1 MKRMGG
7 FGAGPLE
14 RARAGGSAVLAQPV
28 VGPALKVA
36 IAFAGVFALARVLFG
51 SPPQILFFGSCLG
64 ALYGLI
70 GASVILVYRTNRI
83 VNFAVAGLGAVP
95 AVLSI
100 LLIVLKGLSWYVA
113 FPLALI
119 GGAALGALVD
129 IVVIRR
135 FSTAPR
141 LILTVA
147 TIGIAQLLAYISFL
161 IPIWLGTEGK
171 PISVIPTPFRDITL
185 NLGSER
191 FSGDYPFALFFV
203 ALVIGGLT
211 LFFRYTRYGIALRAS
226 AENADR
232 ASLLGI
238 PVKRVGTVAWTLAAT
253 LASITIFL
261 RSTLVGVP
269 IDGSLGPTVLLYALT
284 AAVIAR
290 MESIPTALVAG
301 MAIGILAQASVFSTG
316 SDTLAGAIMLV
327 VILVALLTQR
337 QSLSRG
343 QDSGVSSFKT
353 VKEFKGIP
361 FELRRVSEVV
371 TGRAVLGVVV
381 AALALAGPYL
391 IGLPRVGQLTLIV
404 IYAIIA
410 VSLVVLTGWAGQIS
424 LGQFGIVGIAAAT
437 AGGLAA
443 DHNVDFFLTLFAGIG
458 AGALVAVLI
467 GLPALR
473 VQGLFLAV
481 TTLAFAQAVSGYF
494 LNVSYPIG
502 RFLLP
507 ESGNRIRRPVL
518 WGRIDLSGE
527 RAYYYFCL
535 VFLVIVLLTASA
547 YRRHRAGR
555 VLIAVRDNARAAPS
569 YSINLAR
576 SRLAAFAI
584 SGALASVGGV
594 LLGYQL
600 GAIDRVT
607 YGVASSLE
615 IFIIAVV
622 GGLTSLPGAVL
633 GAAVIQS
640 IKYFGE
646 SQIDNLSLLV
656 TGPGILLVLLFLPGG
671 FAEVAYRTR
680 DAALRWVAA
689 RRGIHVPSLVAD
701 RLVETG
707 EEEQR
712 VLRDAETHAEQLA
725 ELNEREAALEP
736 VR

>member
-1 MKRMGG
+1 M
-7 FGAGPLE
+7 AGPVQRVRGLFH
-14 RARAGGSAVLAQPV
+14 ALLAQQVAGPV
-28 VGPALKVA
+28 VKVVA
-36 IAFAGVFALARVLFG
+36 TFVGVFAIARILFG
-51 SPPQILFFGSCLG
+51 SPLQILFFGSCLG

-83 VNFAVAGLGAVP
+83 VNFAVAGLGAAP
-95 AVLSI
+95 AVLAI
-100 LLIVLKGLSWYVA
+100 LLIVLKGWSWYVA

-135 FSTAPR
+135 FANAPR

-147 TIGIAQLLAYISFL
+147 TIGLAQFLAYISFL

-171 PISVIPTPFRDITL
+171 PISVIPTPFRNYTL
-185 NLGSER
+185 TLGSER
-191 FSGDYPFALFFV
+191 FSGDYPFALAVV
-203 ALVIGGLT
+203 AVVIAGLT
-211 LFFRYTRYGIALRAS
+211 LFFRYTRMGIALRAS

-232 ASLLGI
+232 AALLGI
-238 PVKRVGTVAWTLAAT
+238 PVKRVGTVAWTLAAL

-290 MESIPTALVAG
+290 MESIPTALLAG
-301 MAIGILAQASVFSTG
+301 MAIGVLAQASVFSTG
-316 SDTLAGAIMLV
+316 SDTLAGAIMLAI
-327 VILVALLTQR
+327 ILGSLFTQR

-343 QDSGVSSFKT
+343 QDTGVSSFRA
-353 VKEFKGIP
+353 VKEFKAIP
-361 FELRRVSEVV
+361 FELRRLPEVA
-371 TGRAVLGVVV
+371 GARALLGLLV
-381 AALALAGPYL
+381 AAAAVAGPYVV
-391 IGLPRVGQLTLIV
+391 GLARVGQLTLIV

-410 VSLVVLTGWAGQIS
+410 ISLVVLTGWAGQIS

-443 DHNVDFFLTLFAGIG
+443 NHNIDFFLTLFAGIA
-458 AGALVAVLI
+458 AGTIVSVLI
-467 GLPALR
+467 GLPAVR

-481 TTLAFAQAVSGYF
+481 TTLAFAQAVAGYF

-502 RFLLP
+502 RWLLP
-507 ESGNRIRRPVL
+507 ESGNRIVRPVL
-518 WGRIDLSGE
+518 WGRIDLAGE
-527 RAYYYFCL
+527 RAFYYFCL
-535 VFLVIVLLTASA
+535 VFLVIVLLAASA
-547 YRRHRAGR
+547 YRRNRAGR
-555 VLIAVRDNARAAPS
+555 VLIAVRDNPRAAPS

-576 SRLAAFAI
+576 SRLAAFAV

-622 GGLTSLPGAVL
+622 GGLTSLPGAVM

-646 SQIDNLSLLV
+646 AQIENLSLLV

-680 DAALRWVAA
+680 DAGLRWIAA
-689 RRGIHVPSLVAD
+689 RREIHVPSLVAD
-701 RLVETG
+701 RLVEPG
-707 EEEQR
+707 DDEAS
-712 VLRDAETHAEQLA
+712 VVRDAEQQVEQA
-725 ELNEREAALEP
+725 ELDLAAS
-736 VR
+736 R

>member
-1 MKRMGG
+1 MRRLGHR
-7 FGAGPLE
+7 GAGPLE
-14 RARAGGSAVLAQPV
+14 AWRAPLATALDNRWAGPVIKIGAAFAAVFVVARA
-28 VGPALKVA
+28 
-36 IAFAGVFALARVLFG
+36 LFG
-51 SPPQILFFGSCLG
+51 SPVQILFFGSCLG

-83 VNFAVAGLGAVP
+83 VNFAVAGLGAAP
-95 AVLSI
+95 AVLAI
-100 LLIVLKGLSWYVA
+100 LLIVLKGWSWYIA
-113 FPLALI
+113 FPLALV

-129 IVVIRR
+129 VMVIRR
-135 FSTAPR
+135 FANSPR

-171 PISVIPTPFRDITL
+171 PISVIPTPFRNYTL
-185 NLGSER
+185 TLGSER
-191 FSGDYPFALFFV
+191 FSGDYPFALVVV
-203 ALVIGGLT
+203 AVVIAALT
-211 LFFRYTRYGIALRAS
+211 AFFRYTRIGIALRAS

-238 PVKRVGTVAWTLAAT
+238 PVRRVGTVAWTIAAL

-269 IDGSLGPTVLLYALT
+269 TDGSLGPTVLLYALT

-301 MAIGILAQASVFSTG
+301 MAIGVLAQASVFSTG
-316 SDTLAGAIMLV
+316 SDTLAGAIMLA
-327 VILVALLTQR
+327 VILGSLLTQR
-337 QSLSRG
+337 GTLSRG
-343 QDSGVSSFKT
+343 QDTGVSSFRT
-353 VKEFKGIP
+353 VKEFKAVP
-361 FELRRVSEVV
+361 AELR
-371 TGRAVLGVVV
+371 GVPEVV
-381 AALALAGPYL
+381 AARTALGLIIAAVALAGPYL
-391 IGLPRVGQLTLIV
+391 VGLPRVGQLTLIV

-424 LGQFGIVGIAAAT
+424 LGQFGIVGVAAAV

-443 DHNVDFFLTLFAGIG
+443 DHNIDFFLTLFAGVG

-502 RFLLP
+502 RALLP
-507 ESGNRIRRPVL
+507 ESGNRIVRPVL
-518 WGRIDLSGE
+518 WGRIDLAGE

-535 VFLVIVLLTASA
+535 VFLVIVLLAASS

-555 VLIAVRDNARAAPS
+555 VLIAVRDNPRAAPS
-569 YSINLAR
+569 YSVNLAR
-576 SRLAAFAI
+576 TRLAAFAV

-607 YGVASSLE
+607 YGVATSLE

-622 GGLTSLPGAVL
+622 GGLTSLPGAVM
-633 GAAVIQS
+633 GAAIIQS

-646 SQIDNLSLLV
+646 AQIENLSLLV

-671 FAEVAYRTR
+671 FAEIFYRSR
-680 DAALRWVAA
+680 DSFLRWVAD

-701 RLVETG
+701 RLVATS
-707 EEEQR
+707 EEETS
-712 VLRDAETHAEQLA
+712 VIRDAEEHSGELVQL
-725 ELNEREAALEP
+725 ER
-736 VR
+736 VGSR

>member
-1 MKRMGG
+1 M
-7 FGAGPLE
+7 AGP
-14 RARAGGSAVLAQPV
+14 ARQVRGLFDALLAQRVAGPFVKV
-28 VGPALKVA
+28 VATFV
-36 IAFAGVFALARVLFG
+36 GVFAIARILFG
-51 SPPQILFFGSCLG
+51 SPLQILFFGSCLG

-83 VNFAVAGLGAVP
+83 VNFAVAGLGAAP
-95 AVLSI
+95 AVLAI
-100 LLIVLKGLSWYVA
+100 LLIVLKGWSWYVA

-135 FSTAPR
+135 FANAPR

-147 TIGIAQLLAYISFL
+147 TIGLAQFLAYISFL

-171 PISVIPTPFRDITL
+171 PISVIPTPFRNYTL
-185 NLGSER
+185 TLGSER
-191 FSGDYPFALFFV
+191 FSGDYPFALAVV
-203 ALVIGGLT
+203 AVVIAGLT
-211 LFFRYTRYGIALRAS
+211 LFFRYTRMGIALRAS

-232 ASLLGI
+232 AALLGI
-238 PVKRVGTVAWTLAAT
+238 PVKRVGTVAWTLAAL

-269 IDGSLGPTVLLYALT
+269 TDGSLGPTVLLYALT

-316 SDTLAGAIMLV
+316 SDTLAGAIMLAI
-327 VILVALLTQR
+327 ILGSLFTQR
-337 QSLSRG
+337 QNLSRG
-343 QDSGVSSFKT
+343 QDTGVSSFRT

-361 FELRRVSEVV
+361 FELRRLPEVM
-371 TGRAVLGVVV
+371 GARAL
-381 AALALAGPYL
+381 LALLLIAAAIAGPYVV
-391 IGLPRVGQLTLIV
+391 GLARVGQLTLIV

-410 VSLVVLTGWAGQIS
+410 ISLVVLTGWAGQIS

-443 DHNVDFFLTLFAGIG
+443 NHNIDFFLTLFAGIA
-458 AGALVAVLI
+458 AGTIVSVLI

-481 TTLAFAQAVSGYF
+481 TTLAFAQAVAGYF

-502 RFLLP
+502 RWLLP
-507 ESGNRIRRPVL
+507 ESGNRIVRPVL
-518 WGRIDLSGE
+518 WGRIDLAGE
-527 RAYYYFCL
+527 RAFYYLCL
-535 VFLVIVLLTASA
+535 VFLVIVLLAASA
-547 YRRHRAGR
+547 YRRNRAGR
-555 VLIAVRDNARAAPS
+555 VLIAVRDNPRAAPS

-622 GGLTSLPGAVL
+622 GGLTSLPGAVM
-633 GAAVIQS
+633 GAAIIQS
-640 IKYFGE
+640 VKYFGE
-646 SQIDNLSLLV
+646 AQIENLSLLV
-656 TGPGILLVLLFLPGG
+656 TGPGILLILLFLPGG

-680 DAALRWVAA
+680 DAGLRWIAA

-701 RLVETG
+701 RLVEPG
-707 EEEQR
+707 DDEAN
-712 VLRDAETHAEQLA
+712 VMRDAEQHVDNPELDQPERDLA
-725 ELNEREAALEP
+725 TSR
-736 VR
+736 